1 MKILIL
7 TSGGDAPGM
16 NRFIW
21 NVYKKFKKQT
31 FYAYAGFY
39 GLVNNKIYPLK
50 NAVDRKLKNYAGTVT
65 KSSRLPEFK
74 EAKVFAKGLKNAKD
88 FDVVIIIGG
97 NGSQKGAEELYRNN
111 VNTIFVPGTIDN
123 DVNECAYSIGFS
135 TAVKECCYT
144 IENTMPSID
153 AFLNACLFETMGRED
168 GAICREVAKKVKAD
182 FCVADENELDFENMK
197 KVILARRRVG
207 ESAKIVVR
215 ENIMD
220 IDKIAEKLNQMIGEP
235 IVKTQIVGR
244 TQRGGKPTKE
254 ELAMADKFARETVR
268 CIKDKVFGVRILTD
282 EKHNVVVKE
291 F

>member
-21 NVYKKFKKQT
+21 DVYKKFKTET
-31 FYAYAGFY
+31 FYAYAGFS
-39 GLVNNKIYPLK
+39 GLVNGKIYPLK
-50 NAVDRKLKNYAGTVT
+50 NAVDRKLKNCAGTVT

-74 EAKVFAKGLKNAKD
+74 EPKVFAKGLKNARD

-123 DVNECAYSIGFS
+123 DVNDCAYSIGFS

-144 IENTMPSID
+144 IENTMPSIES
-153 AFLNACLFETMGRED
+153 FLNACLFETMGRED
-168 GAICREVAKKVKAD
+168 GSICKEVAKRVKAD
-182 FCVADENELDFENMK
+182 FCVADEKDLDFEEMK
-197 KVILARRRVG
+197 KVILAKRRLG

-215 ENIMD
+215 ENMMD
-220 IDKIAEKLNQMIGEP
+220 IEKMAEKLNQMIGEP

-244 TQRGGKPTKE
+244 TQRGGKPTGKE
-254 ELAMADKFARETVR
+254 LSMADKYARETVR
-268 CIKDKVFGVRILTD
+268 CIKDKVFGVRILAD
-282 EKHNVVVKE
+282 ETHNIVVRE